1 MTKRAG
7 ELPSNAGASASTK
20 GAGALG
26 VTVLGALVAS
36 SARKAGR
43 KTQASLRASTQD
55 VLFKGGAGS
64 VSGGMGVGSFSA
76 SSSSSSSSATSASVS
91 ATDLGVQAPTG
102 YWDPLGLNANADAA
116 TFNRRR
122 AVEIKHG
129 RVAMYATMG
138 YIVPEYYK
146 FPGGVLSLH
155 RYAAQCFC
163 KQGLDWP

>member
-1 MTKRAG
+1 
-7 ELPSNAGASASTK
+7 
-20 GAGALG
+20 
-26 VTVLGALVAS
+26 
-36 SARKAGR
+36 
-43 KTQASLRASTQD
+43 
-55 VLFKGGAGS
+55 
-64 VSGGMGVGSFSA
+64 MGVGSFSA

-155 RYAAQCFC
+155 TFAVLLQAGSRLAQSKVEPVLTGFLSPSLGLKFTDVPNGLAAIS
-163 KQGLDWP
+163 KVPARALLESVRVGA

>member
-1 MTKRAG
+1 M
-7 ELPSNAGASASTK
+7 K
-20 GAGALG
+20 GAGAVG
-26 VTVLGALVAS
+26 VAVLGAFVAS

-43 KTQASLRASTQD
+43 KTKASLRSSTQD

-64 VSGGMGVGSFSA
+64 VSGGMGAGSFSA
-76 SSSSSSSSATSASVS
+76 SSSSSGSSATSASVS

-146 FPGGVLSLH
+146 FPGGLLSLH
-155 RYAAQCFC
+155 RYVLLLQA
-163 KQGLDWP
+163 GSRLL